1 MADLAGRRILVTGA
15 GKGIGRATVRLLAG
29 YGAHIIA
36 VGRTGADLESLAQ
49 ETGCD
54 TVEADL
60 ADAGAVD
67 GIIARA
73 GQVDDLVNCAGT
85 TTLEA
90 ASDFRGATFD
100 EIMAVNVRA
109 PMALSRDFARQAI
122 DRGGGG
128 GIVNVS
134 SIASTVGIRDHLV
147 YCASKG
153 ALDAATR
160 VMALEYGPHGIRA
173 NAVNPVVT
181 LTPMAV
187 KAWSDADK
195 ARPML
200 QRIPIGRFVEPEEVA
215 EAIAFLLSPAASML
229 NGICLPIDGGFTA
242 V

>member
-1 MADLAGRRILVTGA
+1 MDLSGRRILVTGA
-15 GKGIGRATVRLLAG
+15 GKGIGRATALLLARL
-29 YGAHIIA
+29 GARVVA
-36 VGRTGADLESLAQ
+36 VGRTAADLESLSG
-49 ETGCD
+49 ETSCE
-54 TVEADL
+54 TVQADL
-60 ADAGAVD
+60 ADSEAVE
-67 GIIARA
+67 GLIARA
-73 GQVDDLVNCAGT
+73 GKVDDLVNCAGT
-85 TTLEA
+85 TTLEPA
-90 ASDFRGATFD
+90 MDFRLETFE

-109 PMALSRDFARQAI
+109 PLALSRDFARQAI
-122 DRGGGG
+122 DRGAGGS
-128 GIVNVS
+128 IVNVS

-200 QRIPIGRFVEPEEVA
+200 QRIPMGRFVEPEEVA
-215 EAIAFLLSPAASML
+215 EAVAFLLGPAAAML
-229 NGICLPIDGGFTA
+229 NGICLPVDGGFTA

>member
-100 EIMAVNVRA
+100 EIMAVNAVSYTHLRA
-109 PMALSRDFARQAI
+109 HE
-122 DRGGGG
+122 
-128 GIVNVS
+128 
-134 SIASTVGIRDHLV
+134 T
-147 YCASKG
+147 
-153 ALDAATR
+153 
-160 VMALEYGPHGIRA
+160 
-173 NAVNPVVT
+173 
-181 LTPMAV
+181 
-187 KAWSDADK
+187 
-195 ARPML
+195 
-200 QRIPIGRFVEPEEVA
+200 
-215 EAIAFLLSPAASML
+215 
-229 NGICLPIDGGFTA
+229 
-242 V
+242 

>member
-1 MADLAGRRILVTGA
+1 MSELTGRRILVTGA
-15 GKGIGRATVRLLAG
+15 GKGIGRATARLLAG
-29 YGAHIIA
+29 KGARVIA
-36 VGRTGADLESLAQ
+36 VGRTSADLESLAG
-49 ETGCD
+49 ETGCE

-60 ADAGAVD
+60 ADADTVD
-67 GIIARA
+67 GLIARA
-73 GQVDDLVNCAGT
+73 GRVDDLVNCAGT
-85 TTLEA
+85 TTLEP
-90 ASDFRGATFD
+90 ASEFSARTFE

-122 DRGGGG
+122 DRGGDGS
-128 GIVNVS
+128 IVNVS

-200 QRIPIGRFVEPEEVA
+200 QRIPMGRFVEPEEVA
-215 EAIAFLLSPAASML
+215 GAIAFLLGPAAAML
-229 NGICLPIDGGFTA
+229 NGICLPVDGGFTA
-242 V
+242 A

>member
-1 MADLAGRRILVTGA
+1 M
-15 GKGIGRATVRLLAG
+15 RLLAG
-29 YGAHIIA
+29 KGARVIA
-36 VGRTGADLESLAQ
+36 VGRTRADLESLAA
-49 ETGCD
+49 ETGCE

-60 ADAGAVD
+60 ADADAVD
-67 GIIARA
+67 GLIAQA
-73 GQVDDLVNCAGT
+73 GHVEDLVNCAGT
-85 TTLEA
+85 TTLEP
-90 ASDFRGATFD
+90 ASEFSRMTFE

-109 PMALSRDFARQAI
+109 PMALARDFARQAI

-200 QRIPIGRFVEPEEVA
+200 QRIPMGRFVEPVEVA
-215 EAIAFLLSPAASML
+215 EAIAFLLGPAAAML
-229 NGICLPIDGGFTA
+229 NGICLPVDGGFTA

>member
-1 MADLAGRRILVTGA
+1 MMELSGRRILVTGA
-15 GKGIGRATVRLLAG
+15 GKGIGRATALVLTAH
-29 YGAHIIA
+29 GAHVLA
-36 VGRTGADLESLAQ
+36 VGRTGADLNDLSA
-49 ETGCD
+49 ETGCETI
-54 TVEADL
+54 TVDL
-60 ADAGAVD
+60 ADADAVD
-67 GIIARA
+67 ALFERA
-73 GQVDDLVNCAGT
+73 GPVDDLVNCAGT
-85 TTLEA
+85 TTLEPA
-90 ASDFRGATFD
+90 LDFRRDTFE

-122 DRGGGG
+122 DRGAGG

-134 SIASTVGIRDHLV
+134 SIASAVGIRDHLV

-187 KAWSDADK
+187 KAWSDAGK

-200 QRIPIGRFVEPEEVA
+200 QRIPMGRFVEPEEVA
-215 EAIAFLLSPAASML
+215 RAIAFLLSPAAAML
-229 NGICLPIDGGFTA
+229 NGICLPVDGGFTA